1 MCIYECIWTHVF
13 LCPSS
18 RQYSSRHTLLD
29 SILLDSFVGQ
39 LGSGIG
45 CTLQISQ
52 ETLDFNICL
61 ILTLEIQD

>member
-1 MCIYECIWTHVF
+1 MFFFV
-13 LCPSS
+13 LLLDS
-18 RQYSSRHTLLD
+18 TLLD
-29 SILLDSFVGQ
+29 SILLDSIVGQ

>member
-1 MCIYECIWTHVF
+1 MNVYGHTFFFV
-13 LCPSS
+13 LLLDS
-18 RQYSSRHTLLD
+18 TLLD